1 VIVKSLNKFGRIM
14 LFMNIMFTDLALER
28 CSCKLSFAEI
38 FSLIIGGSLEDTA
51 EYDSGGIAFSHR
63 KGEATGM
70 TL

>member
-1 VIVKSLNKFGRIM
+1 
-14 LFMNIMFTDLALER
+14 
-28 CSCKLSFAEI
+28 LSFAEI